1 MKVRTIALVLLTGA
15 SLAASATPVLAW
27 WQFVALGPN
36 GERKVYT
43 PLRDREVL
51 QPRAQACRETAREA
65 NIPDKSR
72 FPLVGSCE
80 EYH

>member
-1 MKVRTIALVLLTGA
+1 MQVRTIAVVLLTAA
-15 SLAASATPVLAW
+15 SLAVSATPVLAW

-36 GERKVYT
+36 GERQVYS
-43 PLRDREVL
+43 PYPNERV
-51 QPRAQACRETAREA
+51 CNARLKQVEKA
-65 NIPDKSR
+65 LEKKYPDKSR

>member
-1 MKVRTIALVLLTGA
+1 MKVRMTALVLLAGA

-27 WQFVALGPN
+27 WQFVALGPD

-43 PLRDREVL
+43 PYATEKSCNSALKIVEKKL
-51 QPRAQACRETAREA
+51 EKKY
-65 NIPDKSR
+65 PDKSR